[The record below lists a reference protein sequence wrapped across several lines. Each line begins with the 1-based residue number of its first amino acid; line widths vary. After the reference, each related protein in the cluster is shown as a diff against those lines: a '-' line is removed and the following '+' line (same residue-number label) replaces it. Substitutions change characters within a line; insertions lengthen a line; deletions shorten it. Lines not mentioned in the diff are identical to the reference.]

1 MELPSYGS
9 FACIQGGAAIPGGGR
24 GSSPGGG
31 APGGTWPLGA
41 PYMGAHGAGMP
52 GGTLGG
58 GRTDVFISDCRN
70 AIDVIGAPP
79 WPVGGGGGGAGG
91 RPESPGGPWPAALR
105 PGGPVGRGGVPSPG
119 GASAGEAD
127 EGCRALISL
136 DMSICIDAMS
146 AALGLGAAPCSGSD
160 GGSTDGAAAWVGG
173 ETSGEC
179 ACDTGWE

>member
-1 MELPSYGS
+1 M
-9 FACIQGGAAIPGGGR
+9 PGGGR
-24 GSSPGGG
+24 CSSPGGG
-31 APGGTWPLGA
+31 APGGTWPPGA
-41 PYMGAHGAGMP
+41 PYMGGHGAGMP

-79 WPVGGGGGGAGG
+79 WPVGGGGAGG

-136 DMSICIDAMS
+136 DMSICIEAMS
-146 AALGLGAAPCSGSD
+146 AALGLGAAP
-160 GGSTDGAAAWVGG
+160 
-173 ETSGEC
+173 
-179 ACDTGWE
+179 

>member
-1 MELPSYGS
+1 M
-9 FACIQGGAAIPGGGR
+9 PGGGR
-24 GSSPGGG
+24 CSSPGGG
-31 APGGTWPLGA
+31 APGGTWPPGA
-41 PYMGAHGAGMP
+41 PYMGGHGAGMP

-70 AIDVIGAPP
+70 AIDVMGAPP

-136 DMSICIDAMS
+136 DMSICIEAMS

-160 GGSTDGAAAWVGG
+160 GGSTDGAALWVGG
-173 ETSGEC
+173 ETRGEC
-179 ACDTGWE
+179 VCDTGWE